1 MIIVKLTILLLVIT
15 AIWIFVARTWADGHP
30 AEVLLSQYPHWMCIV
45 TACIVIA
52 DIIGILS
59 STVWFLFIR
68 QAGGVYENYITKWN
82 D

>member
-15 AIWIFVARTWADGHP
+15 AIWIFVVRTWADGHP
-30 AEVLLSQYPHWMCIV
+30 AEVLLSQYPHWMSLG
-45 TACIVIA
+45 TGLLVIA
-52 DIIGILS
+52 DIIGILL

-68 QAGGVYENYITKWN
+68 QAGGVYENYITEWC

>member
-15 AIWIFVARTWADGHP
+15 MVWIVVIRTWAVGNH
-30 AEVLLSQYPHWMCIV
+30 AKVLLRQYPHWMSIGS
-45 TACIVIA
+45 ACLFIA

-68 QAGGVYENYITKWN
+68 QAGGVYENYITEWC

>member
-15 AIWIFVARTWADGHP
+15 TVWIVVIRTWAVSNP
-30 AEVLLSQYPHWMCIV
+30 TKVLLSQYPHWMSLG
-45 TACIVIA
+45 TGLLVIA

-59 STVWFLFIR
+59 SVVWLLFIR
-68 QAGGVYENYITKWN
+68 QAGGLNENYITGRN